1 MHHSHSARSTIEGGE
16 GCVATRL
23 AFSTRSFEA
32 SLLCSANVVTQHGG
46 NYFLFSFST
55 RFLFQREWNLSFF
68 FTRFVFSRT
77 KFHTTNPIPKMFI
90 VRYRRGGDGDG
101 FGILRPL
108 IVEPFQDGFVL

>member
-1 MHHSHSARSTIEGGE
+1 M
-16 GCVATRL
+16 
-23 AFSTRSFEA
+23 
-32 SLLCSANVVTQHGG
+32 VVII
-46 NYFLFSFST
+46 FSFRSAILIPA
-55 RFLFQREWNLSFF
+55 RVESLFF